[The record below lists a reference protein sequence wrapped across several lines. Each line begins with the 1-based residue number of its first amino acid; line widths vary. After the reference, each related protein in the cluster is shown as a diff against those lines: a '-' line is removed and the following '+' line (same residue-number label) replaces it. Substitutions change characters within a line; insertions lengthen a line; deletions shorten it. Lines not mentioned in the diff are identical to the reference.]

1 MGGRLCGDR
10 VYKKS
15 LYFLLSFAMNLKLLL
30 KKLSPFVSF
39 LQMYESI
46 FKHIETKSQQNTW
59 GRQQTTW
66 FDHRLWKRVCI
77 RE

>member
-1 MGGRLCGDR
+1 MCGDR

-15 LYFLLSFAMNLKLLL
+15 LYFLLSFAVNLKLLL
-30 KKLSPFVSF
+30 KKLSPLF

-46 FKHIETKSQQNTW
+46 FKHIEKKSQQNTW
-59 GRQQTTW
+59 GRHQIAW
-66 FDHRLWKRVCI
+66 LDRRLWKRVCI